1 MTALLDSPPYAGRGE
16 REFRA
21 ELLTLTEHHL
31 DGCPEY
37 RAAWPGWRPT
47 DEVAG
52 FPFLHV
58 GVFKS
63 IRFVTSAAG
72 LRHQRVL
79 KSSATSSG
87 ISSQIVLDQRSAELQ
102 ARSSHAILADFLGT
116 ERRPLVVLDSA
127 AGLRSGAEVSARTA
141 GALSL
146 KALASDLVFLLT
158 DADDPASARWEVL
171 LRLLG
176 GHQSLVVYGFTYMLW
191 TAWAAAEPPAEV
203 RAAMTGKRID
213 FVHSGGWKKL
223 EQLEVTREEFDAT
236 LTRGLDPRSKVVD
249 FYGLVEQVGVVYPL
263 CSEGYRHVPAWADVF
278 VRDPWTLAPQ
288 DREPG
293 QLQLLNLLAWGA
305 PYHNVLTDDLGR
317 LAPGECPCGRHG
329 KRFEFLGRMPKAE
342 VRGCANV

>member
-1 MTALLDSPPYAGRGE
+1 MTALLDSPPYAARAE
-16 REFRA
+16 LEFRA

-47 DEVAG
+47 DDITG

-58 GVFKS
+58 GAFKS
-63 IRFVTSAAG
+63 IRFVTNAAG

-87 ISSQIVLDQRSAELQ
+87 ISSQIVLDRRSAEMH
-102 ARSSHAILADFLGT
+102 ARSSRAILADFLGT
-116 ERRPLVVLDSA
+116 EQRPLVVLDSP
-127 AGLRSGAEVSARTA
+127 AGLRTGTELSARTA
-141 GALSL
+141 AALSL
-146 KALASDLVFLLT
+146 NALASDLVFLLT
-158 DADDPASARWEVL
+158 DAADPASARWELL
-171 LRLLG
+171 LRLLAS
-176 GHQSLVVYGFTYMLW
+176 HESLVVYGFTYMLW
-191 TAWAAAEPPAEV
+191 TAWAAGELPAEV
-203 RAAMTGKRID
+203 SAALVGKRID

-223 EQLEVTREEFDAT
+223 EHLEVGRAEFDAT
-236 LTRGLDPRSKVVD
+236 LIRGLDPRSKVID

-263 CSEGYRHVPAWADVF
+263 CREGYRHVPAWADVF

-305 PYHNVLTDDLGR
+305 PYHNVLTEDLGR
-317 LAPGECPCGRHG
+317 LASGECPCGRHG